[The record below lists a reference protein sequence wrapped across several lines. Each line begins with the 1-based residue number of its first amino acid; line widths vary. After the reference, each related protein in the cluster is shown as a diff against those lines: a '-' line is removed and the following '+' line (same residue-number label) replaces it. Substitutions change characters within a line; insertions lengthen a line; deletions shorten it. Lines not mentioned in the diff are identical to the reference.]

1 MLQRIQTVYLLIIT
15 ALMAAVLFLPLA
27 AMQTAD
33 AVYSFDVTGLNTVA
47 AQPELVYPT
56 WALLALNAVVIML
69 ALVTIFLYKN
79 RILQIRLSV
88 FNTILMICFYGLFAF
103 FVWTIQGEMSAN
115 FSVKMA
121 LSFPLISL
129 VLNYLAIRSI
139 GADEVLVRSLDRLR

>member
-103 FVWTIQGEMSAN
+103 FVWTIQGEMSAS